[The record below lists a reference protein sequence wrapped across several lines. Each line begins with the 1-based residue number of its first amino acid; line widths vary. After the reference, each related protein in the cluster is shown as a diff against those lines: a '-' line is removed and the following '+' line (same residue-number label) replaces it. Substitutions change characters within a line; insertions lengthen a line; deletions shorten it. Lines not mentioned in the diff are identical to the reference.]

1 MAALSPL
8 DLTAEQTE
16 RIERAIDLPM
26 SRWKDAPMGAL
37 FPLILAEL
45 TGQPAEKYRAMKW
58 RELAD
63 LVTLGETPDNP

>member
-45 TGQPAEKYRAMKW
+45 TGEPVAKYRAMRW

>member
-16 RIERAIDLPM
+16 RIERAVDTPM

-45 TGQPAEKYRAMKW
+45 TGEPVEKYRAMRW

-63 LVTLGETPDNP
+63 LVTLGDTPANP